1 MGNDYKTKEK
11 FSSIIDSALK
21 VFGEKGYHNATIAE
35 IARDAG
41 VSEATIYE
49 YFGSKEDL
57 LFAIPGEITR
67 QAVDFLEQMTPY
79 LKGAENKIRA
89 IVYGYF
95 NLYRDNPNYSSLVLL
110 DLKHNRNFINTESYK
125 PVQEAADFILKAI
138 QEGVKTGEFREDVDP
153 YLVRS
158 MILGTIEHLFFRWHL
173 KGRKDDIQDF
183 VDSMLS
189 IIMSG
194 IKTSEEAKP
203 LQIFINMADRNVET
217 MPAQE
222 KSATSKS

>member
-21 VFGEKGYHNATIAE
+21 VFGEKGYYNATIAE

-125 PVQEAADFILKAI
+125 PVQQAADFILKAI